1 MPVDVRTLPVDVRPL
16 PVDVRPLPIDVRTL
30 PVDVKTLPVDVKTL
44 MDSRETL
51 INSIG
56 HVYAGETSVAAQL
69 VAKPA
74 DRVSGEI
81 IPTVGQISELPGEK
95 RHFAD
100 VRLLM
105 ISNWAAVFVQGRC
118 GLDRNSHILMRRSG
132 IITCAGNGAEVR
144 RLV

>member
-1 MPVDVRTLPVDVRPL
+1 MRPL
-16 PVDVRPLPIDVRTL
+16 PVDVRPLPI
-30 PVDVKTLPVDVKTL
+30 DVKTLPVDVKTL

-56 HVYAGETSVAAQL
+56 QVRAGETSVAVQL
-69 VAKPA
+69 VAKLA

-105 ISNWAAVFVQGRC
+105 ISNWAAVFVQGRR
-118 GLDRNSHILMRRSG
+118 GLDRNSDMLMRQSG
-132 IITCAGNGAEVR
+132 ITTCAGNGAEVR